1 MQEFSQVKTRYV
13 SEKVPDNTCLKF
25 GDVSQMIGLSFVH
38 ISDSFLSVLAEHRK
52 VVKETKLQ
60 GKKAI

>member
-1 MQEFSQVKTRYV
+1 
-13 SEKVPDNTCLKF
+13 
-25 GDVSQMIGLSFVH
+25 MIGLSFVH